1 MEQEKLLL
9 LPLKSSLSLSQEVNK
24 HLKEWHPNK
33 ETFLVNA
40 DCPRFGTGE
49 GKGVIKE
56 SIRGSDLFLMVDIL
70 NHSITYNMFGQT
82 QRMSPDDHYQD
93 LKRIIAACNGKAER
107 ITVIMPFLY
116 ESRQHRRQTRE
127 SLDCALMLN
136 ELAQMGVN
144 DILTFDAHDSRV
156 QNSIPYHS
164 LENVSPI
171 LQFLE
176 TFLNAHKDIEIDKEK
191 LVIISP
197 DEGATSRAIQ
207 LSTVLQVNMGMFY
220 KQRDFSQVING
231 RNPIIAH
238 EYIGPEIQGKDAIVI
253 DDMISSGDSM
263 LDVCKQL
270 KEKGAKNIY
279 VFATFGLFTHGFN
292 NFDKAY
298 EEGLFSNIFI
308 TNLIYQ
314 TPELLSKNYIET
326 VHMEEYIAALI
337 DTLHKR
343 ESISKLITPY
353 DRCRELIE
361 KHKNK

>member
-1 MEQEKLLL
+1 MEQQKLLL
-9 LPLKSSLSLSQEVNK
+9 LPLESSKNLAEKVNFFLKKWSQN
-24 HLKEWHPNK
+24 
-33 ETFLVNA
+33 TSDFLIEST
-40 DCPRFGTGE
+40 CPRFGTGE
-49 GKGVIKE
+49 GKGVIKQ
-56 SIRGSDLFLMVDIL
+56 SIRGSDLYIMVDIL
-70 NHSITYNMFGQT
+70 NHSITYNMFGQP

-93 LKRIIAACNGKAER
+93 VKRIIAACNGKAER

-136 ELAQMGVN
+136 ELTQMGVT
-144 DILTFDAHDSRV
+144 DILTFDAHDPRV

-176 TFLNAHKDIEIDKEK
+176 TFLNTCNEIEINKDK
-191 LVIISP
+191 LVVISP

-207 LSTVLQVNMGMFY
+207 LSTVLEVNMGMFY
-220 KQRDFSQVING
+220 KQRDFTQVVNG

-238 EYIGPEIQGKDAIVI
+238 EYIGPEIKGKDAIII

-279 VFATFGLFTHGFN
+279 VFATFGLFTHGFEK
-292 NFDKAY
+292 FDKAY
-298 EEGLFSNIFI
+298 ENGLISKVFT
-308 TNLIYQ
+308 TNLNYQ
-314 TPELLSKNYIET
+314 TPELKEKPYHESVL
-326 VHMEEYIAALI
+326 MEEYIAALI

-353 DRCRELIE
+353 ERCKEVLKKYKE
-361 KHKNK
+361 